1 MLTVKR
7 EVISIHLIQSLKTS
21 TGFSQ
26 DWIRSVYEHFTS
38 GIILKIVG
46 FRMKECIG
54 VMNHCQTIDSVDIGC
69 GVCTVVNIYGKSN
82 RAVYGNFSEI
92 IDASAVRGIV
102 DRMGRSEEH
111 TSELQSRGHLV
122 CRLLP

>member
-54 VMNHCQTIDSVDIGC
+54 VMNHCQTIDCVVMGC
-69 GVCTVVNIYGKSN
+69 GVCTGVSIYGKSK
-82 RAVYGNFSEI
+82 RGVYGHVSAI
-92 IDASAVRGIV
+92 IDASGAGGLWVGIGA
-102 DRMGRSEEH
+102 RPERC
-111 TSELQSRGHLV
+111 T
-122 CRLLP
+122 